1 MRIIISLLLAL
12 TLATPASAAS
22 AASVGAA
29 SRQETIQV
37 VEKTRVV
44 HGNAKSRIY
53 HNASCKYFHC
63 KACTVKFPSAKEAES
78 QGFRACKVCGG

>member
-1 MRIIISLLLAL
+1 MRMLVSLLLAL
-12 TLATPASAAS
+12 TLATPAWAAS
-22 AASVGAA
+22 AGAA
-29 SRQETIQV
+29 SRQEAVQV